1 MFKFKIFISVVIF
14 AFLLFG
20 TSVIKNQTRI
30 LEKKINYLGK
40 EILKKEKDLNETQL
54 DFFYLTSPLII
65 EKKLDNLNEDKY
77 VPMKHSKIF
86 LNITSFLDLEK
97 KLVIQ
102 NSSNEKKK

>member
-30 LEKKINYLGK
+30 LEKKIYYLGK

>member
-30 LEKKINYLGK
+30 IEKKINYLGK

-65 EKKLDNLNEDKY
+65 EKKLSNLNEDKY

>member
-65 EKKLDNLNEDKY
+65 EKKLSNLNEDKY
-77 VPMKHSKIF
+77 VPMKHSKNF
-86 LNITSFLDLEK
+86 FKYNKFFRFRK
-97 KLVIQ
+97 KNL
-102 NSSNEKKK
+102 

>member
-1 MFKFKIFISVVIF
+1 MFKFKIFISIVIF

-65 EKKLDNLNEDKY
+65 EKKLDSLNEDKY
-77 VPMKHSKIF
+77 VPMKYSKIF
-86 LNITSFLDLEK
+86 LNITSFIDLEK

>member
-54 DFFYLTSPLII
+54 DFL
-65 EKKLDNLNEDKY
+65 
-77 VPMKHSKIF
+77 
-86 LNITSFLDLEK
+86 LNISF
-97 KLVIQ
+97 
-102 NSSNEKKK
+102 NN